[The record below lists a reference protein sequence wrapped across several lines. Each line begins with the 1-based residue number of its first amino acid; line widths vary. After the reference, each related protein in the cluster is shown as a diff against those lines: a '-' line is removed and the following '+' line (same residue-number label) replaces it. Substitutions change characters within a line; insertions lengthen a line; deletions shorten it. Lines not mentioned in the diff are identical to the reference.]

1 MRNFFPMKVGIL
13 GASGFIGKHLIRRL
27 RTRGHKAVVFTRP
40 GGGKPPGSVSTR
52 PVPADGLPDLR
63 GLDAVVNLAGE
74 TILGWWTQAKKRR
87 VLESRVGT
95 TDRLVAGFQAL
106 PPGKA
111 PRVLV
116 NASAVG
122 FYGDRGE
129 ETLDEDRPAG
139 SGFLAEVSQQWEDSA
154 QKAEAVGVRVA
165 RTRFGIVLGKDGG
178 SFALQHKLFGTGL
191 GGRLGDGK
199 QWTSPVHVEDAVGLI
214 VFLLERDGMAGAFN
228 AVCPEPIR
236 NGDFTAALARV
247 MHRPAVLPAP
257 AFALRTLLGEASHIV
272 LDSIRAVPA
281 RALDA
286 GFVFRYP
293 TTEAILTDVCATERP
308 RTGGVD
314 APGVVR

>member
-1 MRNFFPMKVGIL
+1 MKVGIL

-40 GGGKPPGSVSTR
+40 GGGRPPGSVSTR
-52 PVPADGLPDLR
+52 PVPAGGPPDLR

-74 TILGWWTQAKKRR
+74 SILGWWTKAKKRR
-87 VLESRVGT
+87 VTDSRVDT
-95 TDRLVAGFQAL
+95 TNRLVAGFQAL
-106 PPGKA
+106 PPGKT

-122 FYGDRGE
+122 FYGDRAD
-129 ETLDEDRPAG
+129 ETLDETKLAG
-139 SGFLAEVSQQWEDSA
+139 SGFLSEVCLQWEHSA
-154 QKAEAVGVRVA
+154 QKAEALGVRVA
-165 RTRFGIVLGKDGG
+165 RTRFGVVLGKDGG
-178 SFALQHKLFGTGL
+178 SFALQHKLFGAGL

-199 QWTSPVHVEDAVGLI
+199 QWMSPVHIEDVTGLI

-236 NGDFTAALARV
+236 NDEYTAAFGRAL
-247 MHRPAVLPAP
+247 HRPAVVLAP

-272 LDSIRAVPA
+272 LDSVRAVPA

-286 GFVFRYP
+286 GYVFRYP
-293 TTEAILTDVCATERP
+293 TTDAILADLCAPAPARA
-308 RTGGVD
+308 GGVD

>member
-1 MRNFFPMKVGIL
+1 MKVGIL

-40 GGGKPPGSVSTR
+40 GGGKPPTGVSSR
-52 PVPADGLPDLR
+52 PAPTDGPPDLR

-74 TILGWWTQAKKRR
+74 TILGWWTKAKKRR
-87 VLESRVGT
+87 VLDSRIGT
-95 TDRLVAGFQAL
+95 TDRLVSGIRAL

-122 FYGDRGE
+122 YYGDRGE
-129 ETLDEDRPAG
+129 QTLDETQGAG
-139 SGFLAEVSQQWEDSA
+139 SGFLSDVAQQWEDTA
-154 QKAEAVGVRVA
+154 LRAEAAGVRVA
-165 RTRFGIVLGKDGG
+165 RARFGVVLGKDGG
-178 SFALQHKLFGTGL
+178 SFALQHKLFGAGL

-214 VFLLERDGMAGAFN
+214 VFLLERDGLAGAYN

-236 NGDFTAALARV
+236 NADFTTALAGAL
-247 MHRPAVLPAP
+247 HRPAVLPAP
-257 AFALRTLLGEASHIV
+257 AFAIRTLLGEASHIV
-272 LDSIRAVPA
+272 LDSTRAVPA

-286 GFVFRYP
+286 GYVFRYP
-293 TTEAILTDVCATERP
+293 TTAAILADVCAP
-308 RTGGVD
+308 GG
-314 APGVVR
+314 